1 MPRDNKLV
9 VASSWK
15 LVGEFWEQLLKGMGF
30 LFGVIKN
37 VLKLIMVMVVQL
49 CEYTKYHKPLNLCI
63 LKG

>member
-49 CEYTKYHKPLNLCI
+49 CEYTKTTELY
-63 LKG
+63 LK